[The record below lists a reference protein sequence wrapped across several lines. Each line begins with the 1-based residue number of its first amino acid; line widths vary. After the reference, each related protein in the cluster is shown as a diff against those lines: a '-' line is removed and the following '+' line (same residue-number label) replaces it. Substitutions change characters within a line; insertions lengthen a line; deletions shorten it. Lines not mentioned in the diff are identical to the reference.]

1 MINKIDWRLW
11 ESTEEAGNFPK
22 LEAGPQIVRILT
34 VEDVEDK
41 RYIKFTFD
49 IVGGK
54 FDGLFKRQ
62 SESFK
67 NGWPNQAI
75 GYRSYKV
82 NAYPFLKSFV
92 TALEKSN
99 DGYNFKKTGGDFKS
113 FVGLRIVANFAY
125 EQIPFLDDEGEIIET
140 LKVREWRSIEALNA
154 GKIKVFE
161 DVKELSD
168 DEKDSLPATVGPT
181 NEQLENFHDPQPD
194 TDDLPF

>member
-1 MINKIDWRLW
+1 MRNKIDWSLW

-22 LEAGPQIVRILT
+22 LEIGPQIVKILT
-34 VEDVEDK
+34 VEDVED
-41 RYIKFTFD
+41 RRFIKFTFD
-49 IVGGK
+49 IIGGK
-54 FDGLFKRQ
+54 FEGYFQGQNEAFK
-62 SESFK
+62 E
-67 NGWPNQAI
+67 WPNQAI

-82 NAYPFLKSFV
+82 NAYPFLKAFV

-125 EQIPFLDDEGEIIET
+125 EQIPVLDDEGQLVEM

-154 GKIKVFE
+154 GKIKVFD

-168 DEKDSLPATVGPT
+168 AEKDSLLDTVGPT
-181 NEQLENFHDPQPD
+181 DEQIEKFHTITAD
-194 TDDLPF
+194 DDLPF